1 MTRAC
6 ARCGAMLEFPVVTV
20 ILNSQYS
27 QETTW
32 FCSKPHALE
41 YLEQDILDDAREA
54 HQK

>member
-1 MTRAC
+1 
-6 ARCGAMLEFPVVTV
+6 MLEYPVVTV

-41 YLEQDILDDAREA
+41 YLEQEIIADEQEREP
-54 HQK
+54 K